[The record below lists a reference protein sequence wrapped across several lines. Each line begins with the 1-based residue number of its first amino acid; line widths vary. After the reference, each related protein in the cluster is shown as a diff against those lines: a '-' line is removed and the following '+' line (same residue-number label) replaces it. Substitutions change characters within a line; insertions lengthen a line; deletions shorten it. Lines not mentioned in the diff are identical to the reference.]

1 MKKLVYL
8 FLIAATLFAC
18 NQNEKSSNTDQSNN
32 TPATTSP
39 VPAASA
45 EQYPAMPLDTLR
57 MLYDRTDYIDFVF
70 YTEEFSISQNEK
82 PSIQSSFTHISSEQA
97 VLNPGCK
104 PIGRIFYQIEGVN
117 RFEAEFFL
125 SQDCIYYLF
134 YQNGKKM
141 YTSKMTQHGFNFFAN
156 IYKQIGKPIQ

>member
-70 YTEEFSISQNEK
+70 YCNIKLVVKFQFINLV
-82 PSIQSSFTHISSEQA
+82 I
-97 VLNPGCK
+97 
-104 PIGRIFYQIEGVN
+104 
-117 RFEAEFFL
+117 L
-125 SQDCIYYLF
+125 SQLS
-134 YQNGKKM
+134 
-141 YTSKMTQHGFNFFAN
+141 TSEINATWPPDNW
-156 IYKQIGKPIQ
+156 